1 MDYLYSMGYSFI
13 VAAFLTAVVANY
25 LVEHE
30 WW

>member
-13 VAAFLTAVVANY
+13 IAAFFTVALTSY